1 LEAELRLFIFD
12 VGGVVAANTSV
23 VPQICDYL
31 DIPQERF
38 IELAG
43 YESIKA
49 LQTGGMTEED
59 FALRLSSKIG
69 KEVPSNIWSIF
80 FNPVPIEGTIKII
93 EKLKTRYRV
102 VAGTNTIDPHYRI
115 HKKRNDYGLFDEVYA
130 SHIMGLAKPD
140 SEFYRHILYAENCTP
155 EEAFFADDTLKNV
168 LAARNL
174 GIVSFHFTEPSALE
188 ERLKEYL

>member
-1 LEAELRLFIFD
+1 MRLFIFD

-59 FALRLSSKIG
+59 FALRLSSK
-69 KEVPSNIWSIF
+69 
-80 FNPVPIEGTIKII
+80 
-93 EKLKTRYRV
+93 
-102 VAGTNTIDPHYRI
+102 
-115 HKKRNDYGLFDEVYA
+115 
-130 SHIMGLAKPD
+130 
-140 SEFYRHILYAENCTP
+140 
-155 EEAFFADDTLKNV
+155 
-168 LAARNL
+168 
-174 GIVSFHFTEPSALE
+174 
-188 ERLKEYL
+188 